1 MISFEKEAQSM
12 RINSTV
18 LDPSAKYLNNDATAL
33 TRTRYQRIAPLYDK
47 IESLMEGRFRTWR
60 QKLWQSVRGPKV
72 LEVGVG
78 TGKNIEFW
86 PANAEI
92 TAIDL
97 TPGMLAIARQRA
109 MSQDWDADLRLGDVQ
124 LLEFPSASFDSVV
137 ATFVFCSV
145 PDPIQGLR
153 EIGRVIRP
161 GGQILLLE
169 HVRID
174 RPIIGKMMD
183 ALAPI
188 IVRLNGANINRRT
201 IENIRIAGLQI
212 EQVEDL
218 DSMGMFKFILA
229 RAQA

>member
-1 MISFEKEAQSM
+1 M
-12 RINSTV
+12 RANSTV
-18 LDPSAKYLNNDATAL
+18 LDPSTKYLDNDATAL

-47 IESLMEGRFRTWR
+47 IESLMEGRFRPWR
-60 QKLWQSVRGPKV
+60 QKLWQSVRGPEV

-78 TGKNIEFW
+78 SGKNIEFW
-86 PANAEI
+86 PVNAEI

-97 TPGMLAIARQRA
+97 TPEMLAIARQRA
-109 MSQDWDADLRLGDVQ
+109 MSLDWDADLRLGDVQ

-137 ATFVFCSV
+137 ATFVFCSA
-145 PDPIQGLR
+145 PDPVQGLR

-218 DSMGMFKFILA
+218 DNMGMFKFILA

>member
-1 MISFEKEAQSM
+1 M
-12 RINSTV
+12 RANSPV
-18 LDPSAKYLNNDATAL
+18 LDPSAKYLDNDATAL
-33 TRTRYQRIAPLYDK
+33 TRTRYQRIASLYDK
-47 IESLMEGRFRTWR
+47 IESLMEGRFRPWR
-60 QKLWQSVRGPKV
+60 QKLWQSVRGTAV

-86 PANAEI
+86 RANAEI

-97 TPGMLAIARQRA
+97 TPGMLAIARERA
-109 MSQDWDADLRLGDVQ
+109 MSLGWDADLRLGDVQ

-145 PDPIQGLR
+145 PDPVQGLR

-174 RPIIGKMMD
+174 RPVIGKMMD

-212 EQVEDL
+212 EQAEDL
-218 DSMGMFKFILA
+218 DSMGMFKLILA

>member
-1 MISFEKEAQSM
+1 M
-12 RINSTV
+12 RANSDV
-18 LDPSAKYLNNDATAL
+18 LDPSAKYLDNDATAL

-47 IESLMEGRFRTWR
+47 IESLMEGRFRPWR
-60 QKLWQSVRGPKV
+60 QKLWQSVRGPEV

-109 MSQDWDADLRLGDVQ
+109 MSLNWDANLHLGDVQ
-124 LLEFPSASFDSVV
+124 FLEFPSASFDSVV

-145 PDPIQGLR
+145 PDPVRGLR
-153 EIGRVIRP
+153 EIGRVTRP

-174 RPIIGKMMD
+174 RPVIGKMMD

-201 IENIRIAGLQI
+201 TENIRIAGLQI

-218 DSMGMFKFILA
+218 DSMGMFKLILG
-229 RAQA
+229 RAQG

>member
-1 MISFEKEAQSM
+1 M
-12 RINSTV
+12 
-18 LDPSAKYLNNDATAL
+18 
-33 TRTRYQRIAPLYDK
+33 
-47 IESLMEGRFRTWR
+47 
-60 QKLWQSVRGPKV
+60 
-72 LEVGVG
+72 G

-97 TPGMLAIARQRA
+97 TPGMLAMARQRA
-109 MSQDWDADLRLGDVQ
+109 MSLDWDADLRLGDVQ

-145 PDPIQGLR
+145 PDPVQGLR

-169 HVRID
+169 RVRID
-174 RPIIGKMMD
+174 RPVIGKMMD

-201 IENIRIAGLQI
+201 IENIQIAGLQI

-218 DSMGMFKFILA
+218 DSMGMFKLILA